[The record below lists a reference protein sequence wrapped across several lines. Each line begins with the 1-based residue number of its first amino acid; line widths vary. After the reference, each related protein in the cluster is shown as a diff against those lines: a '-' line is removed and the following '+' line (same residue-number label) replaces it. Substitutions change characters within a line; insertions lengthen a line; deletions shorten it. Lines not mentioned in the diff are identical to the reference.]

1 MIRNIIFDFGGV
13 LVDWDPHRLLDNY
26 FCSREKADWFIANI
40 CTGEW
45 NAEMDAGKP
54 FAQGIAELSAKHP
67 EWAHEIQL
75 YFDRWIEMI
84 GGEVPGM
91 LQIVKELK
99 AKGYKLYGLTNW
111 SAETFCQVRH
121 KFEVFDQLDGMLV
134 SGEEKM
140 LKPAPEFF
148 QLLVDRFGINP
159 AESLFIDDN
168 QPNVDGAIAFGIN
181 AVRFENAETL
191 RKQLITLLYEN

>member
-1 MIRNIIFDFGGV
+1 
-13 LVDWDPHRLLDNY
+13 
-26 FCSREKADWFIANI
+26 
-40 CTGEW
+40 
-45 NAEMDAGKP
+45 MDAGKP
-54 FAQGIAELSAKHP
+54 FAQGIAELSERHP

>member
-26 FCSREKADWFIANI
+26 FGSREKADWFIANI

>member
-1 MIRNIIFDFGGV
+1 MIKNIILDFGGV
-13 LVDWDPHRLLDNY
+13 LVDWNPHRLLDNY
-26 FCSREKADWFIANI
+26 FGSREKADWFIANV

-54 FAQGIAELSAKHP
+54 FAQGIKELSAKYP
-67 EWAHEIQL
+67 EWAYEIQL
-75 YFDRWIEMI
+75 YFDRWIDMI

-91 LQIVKELK
+91 LQLVRELK
-99 AKGYKLYGLTNW
+99 QQGYKLYGLTNW

-121 KFEVFDQLDGMLV
+121 KFEVFDLLDGMLV

-148 QLLVDRFGINP
+148 KLLLDRFGINP

-168 QPNVDGAIAFGIN
+168 QPNVDGAIRFGFN
-181 AVRFENAETL
+181 AIRFENAENL
-191 RKQLITLLYEN
+191 RKQLKPILYEN